1 MKDQTAKAIDVY
13 VKIIEALEG
22 TPEMDHELAIYNKV
36 GDLYLKI
43 NQVNP
48 AVEMY
53 ERAARRYVD
62 SGLPNNAIALCN
74 KILRNAPGRTPTYL
88 MLGELMLLRGFG
100 AEARQHFIE
109 YAQRMAKS
117 GKVVAAFKALKR
129 FADASHANQEV
140 RGMLTEQLEAAIKE
154 DPENAGLARLYEEFT
169 GRAST
174 AVSVEVPEPEAASD
188 LIFIDLD
195 RKLGDDTGESAVE
208 TGSLEIEATA
218 VSGEEAVVESG
229 GSAGME
235 VLGVAELAE
244 VEEDE
249 VLDITP
255 LQAGDRS
262 EDIVGIDLD
271 EVPVLETIGSDDET
285 VGQID
290 DVGSL
295 VDDTPPAAGRESVAT
310 STEDVVFIT
319 NEPSA
324 AVDEPSSVIDEPS
337 SVISDGLSELD
348 VPDLDLGGF
357 GEPGAVPG
365 EPDAQQEESD
375 VHEAGG
381 EEGKDILDEYLRGT
395 GGYILDALPDAE
407 DQVIEKLDAFPDVE
421 VTDVPELPGAPERN
435 VESLEAL
442 VAQSPDDAA
451 VRREWAEM
459 LLEGGDR
466 DRGLDEL
473 DTALQ
478 AFERAEDWDGAT
490 SVANEILLL
499 EPNSVPHLQK
509 CVEFAYRRGDQS
521 ALVPA
526 YVDLANG
533 LFRSGAMGECRTVY
547 ERVLELDPENKDA
560 KEGIATVEQ
569 FVPAPPAPA
578 PPAPPD
584 SAGPAQEPTAAS
596 VPAVAPVPATRR
608 SSGFVDLGAL
618 ILGGDEEKSARMI
631 GKEERSGDEQRDFEV
646 MLSQFKKGIEE
657 NIDEADAEAHYDLGV
672 AFKEMGLLDEGI
684 AEFQKALRSDDTRLQ
699 AAEALGLCFYEKGQL
714 QVAATVMR
722 RAVDTDPGGD
732 DAKIGLLYWLGR
744 CDEEQSKT
752 EGALAYYERVFALD
766 IKFQDVSK
774 RVSALSKAQG

>member
-1 MKDQTAKAIDVY
+1 
-13 VKIIEALEG
+13 
-22 TPEMDHELAIYNKV
+22 
-36 GDLYLKI
+36 
-43 NQVNP
+43 
-48 AVEMY
+48 
-53 ERAARRYVD
+53 
-62 SGLPNNAIALCN
+62 
-74 KILRNAPGRTPTYL
+74 

-117 GKVVAAFKALKR
+117 GKVVEAFKALKR
-129 FADASHANQEV
+129 FADASHASQEV

-154 DPENAGLARLYEEFT
+154 DPQNAGLKRLYEEFT

-174 AVSVEVPEPEAASD
+174 AVSVEVPEPEAAPD

-195 RKLGDDTGESAVE
+195 REPGDDTGESAVE
-208 TGSLEIEATA
+208 TGSLEIDATA
-218 VSGEEAVVESG
+218 VSGDEAAVESG
-229 GSAGME
+229 GSTGME

-249 VLDITP
+249 VPDITP
-255 LQAGDRS
+255 LHAGDLS
-262 EDIVGIDLD
+262 EDVVGIDLD

-285 VGQID
+285 AGQMD

-295 VDDTPPAAGRESVAT
+295 VDDTPPAAGEESAAVGPA
-310 STEDVVFIT
+310 EDVVFVT
-319 NEPSA
+319 NDPVVAADETSSVADPPSS
-324 AVDEPSSVIDEPS
+324 VDDEPSSAAD
-337 SVISDGLSELD
+337 LD

-357 GEPGAVPG
+357 GESGAVLG
-365 EPDAQQEESD
+365 RPDAQQEESD
-375 VHEAGG
+375 AHEAGG
-381 EEGKDILDEYLRGT
+381 EEGKDNLDEYLRGT
-395 GGYILDALPDAE
+395 GGYVLDDLTDAE
-407 DQVIEKLDAFPDVE
+407 DQVVEKFAAFPEVE
-421 VTDVPELPGAPERN
+421 VTDVPELPGAPERT

-451 VRREWAEM
+451 VRREFAEL
-459 LLEGGDR
+459 LLEEGER

-473 DTALQ
+473 DTALE
-478 AFERAEDWDGAT
+478 AFEEAEDWDDAT

-521 ALVPA
+521 QLVPA

-533 LFRSGAMGECRTVY
+533 LFRSGAMEECRTVF
-547 ERVLELDPENKDA
+547 ERVLELDPENEDA
-560 KEGIATVEQ
+560 KEGIATVAQ
-569 FVPAPPAPA
+569 FVPAPP
-578 PPAPPD
+578 D
-584 SAGPAQEPTAAS
+584 SARPAEEPTAAPA
-596 VPAVAPVPATRR
+596 PAVAPAPAPAPVPATRR

-618 ILGGDEEKSARMI
+618 ILGDDEEKSARMI

-722 RAVDTDPGGD
+722 RAVDTDPSGD

-744 CDEEQSKT
+744 CDEEQSRA

-766 IKFQDVSK
+766 IKFQDVSQ